1 MSLKSGEAVAKACI
15 ELSLDF
21 EHLIL
26 KDEEFGTTLDSLK
39 KFDFVF
45 IALHGT
51 FGEDG
56 TIQRILEEN
65 NIPFNGSNSKASKLC
80 FDKAAVKILAKE
92 NDILTPDFF
101 QIKEIDNI
109 IENSNFSIF
118 QDYVVKPNQ
127 QGSSLGI
134 FRKKDLINDF
144 EKKLKSIFELDTQIL
159 IEEFID
165 GREVTVGI
173 LNGKTL
179 PIIEIKP
186 KREFY
191 DFRSK
196 YSKGS
201 SEYFCPAEIESNIE
215 DKLIKNS
222 LKIHQLTGCDVYSRV
237 DFRIDRNGNPWFLEI
252 NTLPGLTETSL
263 FPLASKKAGINFEK
277 MILNLINLSNE
288 K

>member
-1 MSLKSGEAVAKACI
+1 MAKACI

-21 EHLIL
+21 EHFIL

-159 IEEFID
+159 IEEFIH

-215 DKLIKNS
+215 EKLIKNS

>member
-1 MSLKSGEAVAKACI
+1 VAKACI

-21 EHLIL
+21 EHFIL

-65 NIPFNGSNSKASKLC
+65 KIPFNGSNSKASKLC

-118 QDYVVKPNQ
+118 HDYVVKPNQ

>member
-1 MSLKSGEAVAKACI
+1 VAKACI

>member
-1 MSLKSGEAVAKACI
+1 VAKACI

-21 EHLIL
+21 EHFIL

-173 LNGKTL
+173 MNGKTL

-201 SEYFCPAEIESNIE
+201 SEYFCPAEIESSIE
-215 DKLIKNS
+215 EKLIKNS

-237 DFRIDRNGNPWFLEI
+237 DFRIDSNGNPWFLEI

>member
-1 MSLKSGEAVAKACI
+1 VAKACI

-21 EHLIL
+21 EHFIL

-173 LNGKTL
+173 MNGKTL

-215 DKLIKNS
+215 EKLIKNS

>member
-1 MSLKSGEAVAKACI
+1 VSLKSGEAVAKACI

>member
-1 MSLKSGEAVAKACI
+1 MAKACI

-21 EHLIL
+21 EHFIL

-159 IEEFID
+159 IEEFIH

-191 DFRSK
+191 DFLSK

-215 DKLIKNS
+215 EKLIKNS

>member
-1 MSLKSGEAVAKACI
+1 VAKACI

-21 EHLIL
+21 EHFIL
-26 KDEEFGTTLDSLK
+26 KNEEFGTTLDSLK

-186 KREFY
+186 KRELY

>member
-1 MSLKSGEAVAKACI
+1 VAKACI

-21 EHLIL
+21 EHFIL

-144 EKKLKSIFELDTQIL
+144 EKKLKSIFELDTEIL

-201 SEYFCPAEIESNIE
+201 SEYFCPAEIESSIE
-215 DKLIKNS
+215 EKLIKNS

>member
-1 MSLKSGEAVAKACI
+1 MAKACI

-21 EHLIL
+21 EHFIL

-201 SEYFCPAEIESNIE
+201 SEYFCPAEIEPNIE

>member
-1 MSLKSGEAVAKACI
+1 MAKACI

-21 EHLIL
+21 EHFIL

-201 SEYFCPAEIESNIE
+201 SEYFCPAEIESSIE
-215 DKLIKNS
+215 EKLIKNS

>member
-21 EHLIL
+21 EHFIL

-101 QIKEIDNI
+101 QIKDIDNI

>member
-1 MSLKSGEAVAKACI
+1 MAKACI

-21 EHLIL
+21 EHFIL

-237 DFRIDRNGNPWFLEI
+237 DFRIDSNGNPWFLEI

>member
-21 EHLIL
+21 EHFIL

-101 QIKEIDNI
+101 KIKEIDNI

-173 LNGKTL
+173 FNGKTL

>member
-21 EHLIL
+21 EHFIL

>member
-1 MSLKSGEAVAKACI
+1 VSLKSGEAVAKACI

-21 EHLIL
+21 EHFIL

-159 IEEFID
+159 IEEFIH

>member
-1 MSLKSGEAVAKACI
+1 MAKACI

>member
-1 MSLKSGEAVAKACI
+1 MKSGEAVAKACI

-21 EHLIL
+21 EHFIL

-173 LNGKTL
+173 MNGKTL

-215 DKLIKNS
+215 EKLIKNS

>member
-1 MSLKSGEAVAKACI
+1 VAKACI

-21 EHLIL
+21 EHFIL

-118 QDYVVKPNQ
+118 HDYVVKPNQ

-159 IEEFID
+159 IEEFIH

>member
-1 MSLKSGEAVAKACI
+1 MAKACI

-21 EHLIL
+21 EHFIL

-159 IEEFID
+159 IEEFIH

>member
-1 MSLKSGEAVAKACI
+1 MAKACI

-21 EHLIL
+21 EHFIL

-65 NIPFNGSNSKASKLC
+65 KIPFNGSNSKASKLC

-118 QDYVVKPNQ
+118 HDYVVKPNQ

-215 DKLIKNS
+215 EKLIKNS

>member
-1 MSLKSGEAVAKACI
+1 MAKACI

-21 EHLIL
+21 EHFIL

-159 IEEFID
+159 IEKFIH

>member
-1 MSLKSGEAVAKACI
+1 MAKACI

-21 EHLIL
+21 EHFIL

>member
-1 MSLKSGEAVAKACI
+1 MKSGEAVAKACI

-159 IEEFID
+159 IEEFIH

>member
-21 EHLIL
+21 EHFIL

-159 IEEFID
+159 IEEFIH

>member
-1 MSLKSGEAVAKACI
+1 VSLKSGEAVAKACI

-21 EHLIL
+21 EHFIL

>member
-1 MSLKSGEAVAKACI
+1 VAKACI

-21 EHLIL
+21 EHFIL

-215 DKLIKNS
+215 EKLIKNS

>member
-1 MSLKSGEAVAKACI
+1 VAKACI

-21 EHLIL
+21 EHFIL

-56 TIQRILEEN
+56 TLQRILEEN
-65 NIPFNGSNSKASKLC
+65 KIPFNGSNSKASKLC

-159 IEEFID
+159 IEEFIH

>member
-159 IEEFID
+159 IEEFIH

>member
-1 MSLKSGEAVAKACI
+1 VSLKSGEAVAKACI

-21 EHLIL
+21 EHFIL

-173 LNGKTL
+173 MNGKTL

-215 DKLIKNS
+215 EKLIKNS